1 LEYRLFKHYKKEIKE
16 NLRDLKVIYTDL
28 DGTMF
33 NDRGCIIKDKKGDY
47 YLEAVKL
54 LPEISKKNWDVVL
67 VSGRNK
73 YQLKFNAQMIGLKNY
88 IAELG
93 SELIYD
99 LGEKVYTTFDHKK
112 IKYDFTYKSRDLI
125 KIIEMFK
132 AGFPNKIESKVEWS
146 MYRSYNALFFGEID
160 LDTAN
165 RLLKSKGYRDLVMVD
180 NGYSLLEDLDLD
192 IKRLH
197 IYNLMPSGVDKSNGI
212 KLDKKI
218 RNFNSNN
225 CIALGDSLE
234 DLKMAG
240 EVKYFFLMENA
251 FEDREAIMAALA
263 NYDNIFVTESAMNKG
278 WVEVMGYLVSY
289 TGYIFDRQWL
299 LS

>member
-16 NLRDLKVIYTDL
+16 NLKDLKVIYTDL
-28 DGTMF
+28 DGTLF
-33 NDRGCIIKDKKGDY
+33 NDRGCIIQDKKGHY

-54 LPEISKKNWDVVL
+54 LPAISKKKWDVML

-73 YQLKFNAQMIGLKNY
+73 YQLRFNAQMIGLKNY
-88 IAELG
+88 ISELG
-93 SELIYD
+93 SELVYN

-112 IKYDFTYKSRDLI
+112 IKYDFTYKGRDLI
-125 KIIEMFK
+125 KIIELFK
-132 AGFPNKIESKVEWS
+132 TYFPNKIESKIEWS
-146 MYRSYNALFFGEID
+146 MYRSYNVLFFGDVD
-160 LDTAN
+160 LVEAN
-165 RLLKSKGYRDLVMVD
+165 GLLKSMGYRDLVMVD

-197 IYNLMPSGVDKSNGI
+197 IYNLMPLGVDKAKGI

-218 RNFNSNN
+218 RNLNTDN

-251 FEDREAIMAALA
+251 FEKREAIMTALGKH
-263 NYDNIFVTESAMNKG
+263 DNIFVTEGAMNKG
-278 WVEVMGYLVSY
+278 WVEIMGYLVS
-289 TGYIFDRQWL
+289 
-299 LS
+299 